1 VAKSIVIILNIEYV
15 LYRHHLSGMTFR
27 MIHLKTSTKDKIDGT
42 RRNVNTKDD
51 TKDESSDIHG
61 MTDK

>member
-1 VAKSIVIILNIEYV
+1 
-15 LYRHHLSGMTFR
+15 MTFR